1 MRRCG
6 VANGRSVER
15 ERYWRG
21 VIKKQRASRLSVAEF
36 CRRNDV
42 ADALFYRWRRR
53 LAEWDAQQD
62 SGPKAVEQI
71 NDVDRGAGARFVP
84 IELPPPPVAAGFE
97 IIRADG
103 LRVLV
108 PAEFEGEALRELLRA
123 LEEVRGC

>member
-1 MRRCG
+1 M
-6 VANGRSVER
+6 ANGRSAER

-21 VIKKQRASRLSVAEF
+21 VIKKQRASGLSVAEF

-53 LAEWDAQQD
+53 LAELDDQQD
-62 SGPKAVEQI
+62 SGPKAVDQI
-71 NDVDRGAGARFVP
+71 NDVDRKTAARFVP
-84 IELPPPPVAAGFE
+84 IELPPPPVPLGFE
-97 IIRADG
+97 IVRADG

-123 LEEVRGC
+123 LEEVPGC

>member
-1 MRRCG
+1 MARRS
-6 VANGRSVER
+6 AER

-21 VIKKQRASRLSVAEF
+21 VIKKQRASGLSVAEF

-53 LAEWDAQQD
+53 LAELDAQQE
-62 SGPKAVEQI
+62 SGPMAADGI
-71 NDVDRGAGARFVP
+71 NEADRQAAARFVP
-84 IELPPPPVAAGFE
+84 IQLPPPPVPACFE

-108 PAEFEGEALRELLRA
+108 PAAFEGEALRELLRA
-123 LEEVRGC
+123 LEEVPGC